1 MLPGNNSLRG
11 IVGYWEP
18 LGRSNVCNYAT
29 WQWPVRERRN
39 GHENMQ
45 SGRRGHLGR
54 HCWQEIDYG
63 KDHKLIPELLA
74 EGRVEVGRGG
84 PTIPQINRQ
93 DFMQTLGVE

>member
-54 HCWQEIDYG
+54 HCWQEIDNG
-63 KDHKLIPELLA
+63 KDHKLIPE
-74 EGRVEVGRGG
+74 GRVGWGIKG
-84 PTIPQINRQ
+84 APQCQISR
-93 DFMQTLGVE
+93 TLYKY